1 MTDSNHTTDD
11 NPKIDTK
18 AKVFL
23 EGQML
28 SARFGSMVTILMQ
41 SPEYFAMPL
50 KDLKDRFVPP
60 LQLNLYRLAEAQNQE
75 TGETAPVALILW
87 AAVSNDLHETLSNQP
102 SHPIILKNQ
111 EWRSGDN
118 YWIVDAVGPK
128 KFLTPLLSA
137 IRENELSDKNVY
149 YRAMSENG
157 PIIKSF
163 DANAS
168 NVDPS

>member
-1 MTDSNHTTDD
+1 
-11 NPKIDTK
+11 
-18 AKVFL
+18 
-23 EGQML
+23 ML

-60 LQLNLYRLAEAQNQE
+60 LQLNQYRLAEAQNQE
-75 TGETAPVALILW
+75 TGETAPIALILW
-87 AAVSNDLHETLSNQP
+87 AAVSNDLHETFSKKP
-102 SHPIILKNQ
+102 AYPIILKNQ
-111 EWRSGDN
+111 EWRSGEN

-137 IRENELSDKNVY
+137 IRENELRDKNVY
-149 YRAMSENG
+149 YRAMAENG

-163 DANAS
+163 EAN
-168 NVDPS
+168 VPSVETS